1 MALAKIKRLEL
12 VAPKENQELI
22 LSRLQRLGVV
32 EIEQLGQDDEYP
44 GGISSQ
50 AVGSEAGAWDELLGK
65 LKYVL
70 DFLGTFRE
78 KPSSLLAQ
86 ISSSKLPI
94 THQEFQLD
102 EATVQKLQALYREC
116 RDLEAKLPELQRN
129 EAELLEQKSQLAP
142 WQELDLPLEELGA
155 NIFVHTLA
163 FEISPKALERLGE
176 ALPANLEEPY
186 VLVAGEGERIIPLLL
201 VVSKAEVEAAQMLLA
216 DHGASIPSFGQ
227 GAGTAKARIA
237 MLDAK
242 LASNQVEQEKLE
254 DRLRQLA
261 KELQLVELS
270 YDYVA
275 SQLEHA
281 QIQGQLL
288 ATDATFALFGWIRE
302 QHVHKLQ
309 GELNKLELPLY
320 IKIREATGDE
330 EPPVAMENSRLAWPF
345 ESVLEMYSPPK
356 AGEVDPTPWV
366 GPFFSL
372 FFGIMLTD
380 AGYGIILALAAMWL
394 LKKVKMEEAG
404 QKLLLILFWGGLA
417 SGVAGALAGGWFG
430 DLFGLPPLWFNPI
443 DDPLKM
449 MVLSFGLGLIHIFA
463 GMALEFYDNV
473 RHGDIWAGLFDQGLW
488 VVLIL
493 GLVFLLLPGLGKV
506 GGWMAKIGAIGL
518 VLTQGR
524 NQKNIFLK
532 LGAGLA
538 SLYNISGILGDV
550 LSYSR
555 LLALGLATGV
565 IANVVNMV
573 AKMAL
578 DFPYGIGYVVMII
591 VLLGGHAFN
600 LFINAM
606 GSYVHTSRLQYVEF
620 FGKFFEGGGKLF
632 SPFKIQQKY
641 TYFKEDEEE
650 A

>member
-32 EIEQLGQDDEYP
+32 EIEQLGQDHEYP

-86 ISSSKLPI
+86 LSSSKLPI

-116 RDLEAKLPELQRN
+116 RDLEAKLPELQRK
-129 EAELLEQKSQLAP
+129 EAELLEQVAQLAP
-142 WQELDLPLEELGA
+142 WQELDVPLEELGA

-288 ATDATFALFGWIRE
+288 ATDATFALSGWIRE

-488 VVLIL
+488 AVLIL
-493 GLVFLLLPGLGKV
+493 GLVFLLLPGLGVV

-524 NQKNIFLK
+524 SQKNIFLK

-538 SLYNISGILGDV
+538 SLYNITGILGDV

-565 IANVVNMV
+565 IANVINMV

-578 DFPYGIGYVVMII
+578 EFPYGIGYVVMII

-600 LFINAM
+600 LFINTM

-632 SPFKIQQKY
+632 SPFKIKQKY